1 MGTVLEVVLSSPPLG
16 VREDPDLGL
25 DKVVDPTIVH
35 SMVIPVGA
43 SLGPLTT
50 PPVTQVWSDR
60 IALVAGVFTLDLQA
74 LVGSSLPAVDL
85 TGLSLQIVQISTP
98 EANGNPIFV
107 APGAVNGYDLMT
119 PSMLIALSPGDFN
132 LMVLNGSQA
141 AVGASDSEIDFTG
154 SGVDEFDILIAA
166 G

>member
-25 DKVVDPTIVH
+25 DKVVDPTVVH

-43 SLGPLTT
+43 SLGPDTT

-74 LVGSSLPAVDL
+74 LVGSNLPTIDL
-85 TGLSLQIVQISTP
+85 TGLKIQIFQFSCP
-98 EANGNPIFV
+98 QANSGFINV
-107 APGAVNGYDLMT
+107 TPGAVNGYDLVGA
-119 PSMLIALSPGDFN
+119 SMFVSLLPGDFQ
-132 LMVLNGSQA
+132 LLVLNDSQA
-141 AVGASDSEIDFTG
+141 DVSGPNSEIDFTG

>member
-43 SLGPLTT
+43 SLGPDST
-50 PPVTQVWSDR
+50 PPVAQVWSDR
-60 IALVAGVFTLDLQA
+60 IALVAGALTLDLQA
-74 LVGSSLPAVDL
+74 LVGSNLPTVDF
-85 TGLSLQIVQISTP
+85 TGLSVVVFQFSCP
-98 EANGNPIFV
+98 ETNGNLITV
-107 APGAVNGYDLMT
+107 TPGASDGYDLLA
-119 PSMLIALSPGDFN
+119 PSMSVSLLPGDFQ
-132 LMVLNGSQA
+132 LLVLNGTQPSVA
-141 AVGASDSEIDFTG
+141 PTNAELDFAGVGTDVI
-154 SGVDEFDILIAA
+154 DILIAA